1 MSLDAVIRNG
11 TVATGSDIF
20 QADVAIAGG
29 KVVAIGKDVG
39 TGTREIDARGKY
51 VIPGGIDVHTHLDH
65 HITIYGMAI
74 TNVDD
79 FFSGTVA
86 AACGGITTICDYIFQ
101 HKGRPVGEAV
111 EEWLPKAKDKAVI
124 DYGFHICITDP
135 SPKALGE
142 IPDLMAEGYASL
154 KAFMCFSGFG
164 LDSNALLQVLQA
176 ARESNV
182 LVNIHAED
190 GPIIDYLTQ
199 KLLAEGRTGP
209 ENWPKSRPVLTEA
222 SATARAIDLAE
233 AVDTPIYIVHLSCR
247 DALQAVQA
255 GRARGLPV
263 YTETRPVYLFLSE
276 ERYDL
281 PNREGGKYKCA
292 PPLRHHSHQKAL
304 WDGLRSD
311 DIQTVA
317 SDNSSWMAADKTDP
331 AKNFLE
337 IPAGVSNLETMLP
350 MVYSEGVGKGRI
362 SLSRFVQVMCT
373 NPAKLFGMYPE
384 KGTIAVGSDAD
395 IVILDP
401 EKKVTIRA
409 KDMHS
414 RSDYDPYEGFEVQG
428 WPILTMSRGEVIC
441 DNGKVT
447 ANPGRGRLLK
457 RRKFTGL

>member
-1 MSLDAVIRNG
+1 MSLDVVIKNG
-11 TVATGSDIF
+11 TVVTGSDIF
-20 QADVAIAGG
+20 QADIGVAGG
-29 KVVAIGKDVG
+29 KVVATGKDLGVAP
-39 TGTREIDARGKY
+39 REIDAQGKY

-65 HITIYGMAI
+65 HIFIYGKPMV
-74 TNVDD
+74 NVDD
-79 FFSGTVA
+79 FYSGTVA

-101 HKGRPVGEAV
+101 HPGHGLREAV
-111 EEWLPKAKDKAVI
+111 DEWLPKAKDRAVI
-124 DYGFHICITDP
+124 DYGFHVCITDP
-135 SPKALGE
+135 SPGALSE

-164 LDSNALLQVLQA
+164 LNSDGLLKVLRA
-176 ARESNV
+176 ARESDV
-182 LVNIHAED
+182 LTNIHCED

-199 KLLAEGRTGP
+199 RLLEAGKTGP

-222 SATARAIDLAE
+222 SATARAVALAE
-233 AVDTPIYIVHLSCR
+233 AVDTPVYIVHLSCR

-276 ERYDL
+276 EKYDL

-317 SDNSSWMAADKTDP
+317 SDNSSWMASDKTDP
-331 AKNFLE
+331 NKNFLE
-337 IPAGVSNLETMLP
+337 IPAGVPNLETMLP
-350 MVYSEGVGKGRI
+350 MVYSEGVGKGRL
-362 SLSRFVQVMCT
+362 SLNRFVQVMST

-395 IVILDP
+395 IVVLDP
-401 EKKVTIRA
+401 QKKVTIRA
-409 KDMHS
+409 KDLHS

-428 WPILTMSRGEVIC
+428 WPVLTMSRGEIIYE
-441 DNGKVT
+441 NGNIT
-447 ANPGRGRLLK
+447 ARPGRGRLLK
-457 RRKFTGL
+457 RRRFAGL